1 MNTIIFIYNFNS
13 TIILYFD
20 FLLLCYIMHKNSRR
34 TTNKTTQSKK
44 TKKSSRTRRTSRT
57 SRTNKK
63 FNLLPKPGTEVHLSS
78 TGYQVH
84 KDDKIRQRALKK
96 ASKKYDTLEVLRR
109 LNLIR
114 NLTPKHTN
122 TYKKMS
128 SDVDFMKKYYKHS
141 K

>member
-1 MNTIIFIYNFNS
+1 MLTYQSWFHIFHFFVIFH
-13 TIILYFD
+13 
-20 FLLLCYIMHKNSRR
+20 YIFV
-34 TTNKTTQSKK
+34 
-44 TKKSSRTRRTSRT
+44 
-57 SRTNKK
+57 KK